1 MDLSS
6 LKYAPGSRKS
16 RKRVGRGNGS
26 GHGTTSGRGTKGYLA
41 RSGSKHRPWMEG
53 GTMPIYRRLPKRGF
67 TNIFK
72 KEYQIVN
79 VNELNT
85 LRKQNLDPE
94 VLFEEGLIDSPQKPV
109 KVLGGGALKKKK
121 NVTVHAFSKSA
132 KQKIEKAGG
141 KAEVI

>member
-6 LKYAPGSRKS
+6 LKYAPGSRKP

-26 GHGTTSGRGTKGYLA
+26 GYGTTSGRGTKGYLS
-41 RSGSKHRPWMEG
+41 RSGSKRRPWMEG

-79 VNELNT
+79 INALDN
-85 LRKQNLDPE
+85 LRKQNLDPQ
-94 VLFEEGLIDSPQKPV
+94 VLFEQGLIKSPHKPV
-109 KVLGGGALKKKK
+109 KVLGGGELQKKK
-121 NVTVHAFSKSA
+121 NVTAHAFSQSA